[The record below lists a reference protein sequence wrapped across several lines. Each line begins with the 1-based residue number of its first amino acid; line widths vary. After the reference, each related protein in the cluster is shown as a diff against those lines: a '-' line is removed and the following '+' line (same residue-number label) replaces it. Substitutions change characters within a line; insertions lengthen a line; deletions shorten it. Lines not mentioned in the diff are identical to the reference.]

1 MLLPRCTYA
10 SEGDQMADMLMRDV
24 CGEMQQAC
32 LAVCVDSVPLRRP
45 PGQPSSSLTLWEMSP
60 MFIRPALMHRLEL
73 HENDPCP
80 FLRDQHMIV
89 CGRQCYA

>member
-1 MLLPRCTYA
+1 
-10 SEGDQMADMLMRDV
+10 MADMLMRDV
-24 CGEMQQAC
+24 CGDMQQAC
-32 LAVCVDSVPLRRP
+32 LAVCVDSVPLCPP
-45 PGQPSSSLTLWEMSP
+45 PGQASSSLALWEMSP

-89 CGRQCYA
+89 GGRQCYA